1 MNETA
6 QRPTLH
12 IYVASHC
19 WTCDEATRLAREIRR
34 RCRSV
39 RVEIIDIDDEHS
51 ESRPALLAVP
61 TYVLDGTTISLGNP
75 TLEQLLARIDGVALP
90 TCLATDISLAS
101 TGDCGS
107 AVSFESLFGLDYERD
122 REFLAPF
129 ASVLEVERGNSLQVR
144 QERGD
149 RLHLVV
155 DGRMRLT
162 SPDSVRKHRIPDD
175 LGPGSAFGD
184 MAILGLHMDGAIATA
199 LVSSVLWTFAQRD
212 IERMLVARPR
222 VALRVLDLVGRRA
235 ANLDREIGHV
245 SRPVRSARTES

>member
-1 MNETA
+1 MNETG
-6 QRPTLH
+6 QRPTLQ

-39 RVEIIDIDDEHS
+39 RVEIIDIDDEHA

-61 TYVLDGTTISLGNP
+61 TYVLDGMTISLGNP

-90 TCLATDISLAS
+90 TCLATGTSSRSI
-101 TGDCGS
+101 GDGGN
-107 AVSFESLFGLDYERD
+107 AVSFESLFGLDCERD

-129 ASVLEVERGNSLQVR
+129 ASVLEVSRGNSLR
-144 QERGD
+144 DRRGGGD
-149 RLHLVV
+149 LLHLVV
-155 DGRMRLT
+155 EGRIRLT
-162 SPDSVRKHRIPDD
+162 SPESVREHRILDD

-184 MAILGLHMDGAIATA
+184 MAILGLHMDGATATA
-199 LVSSVLWTFAQRD
+199 LASSILWTFVQRD

-235 ANLDREIGHV
+235 ADLDREIGHV